1 MATRLDCLLSRCAFV
16 TAAAGLSLAGLA
28 AHAQQADI
36 VAGRTLF
43 VQRCAVCHGEK
54 ADGQSSLARILDPKP
69 ANLLISRLDVAA
81 RNQIIRKGGASVGR
95 SPVMPNWEA
104 ELPESDLRNVIG
116 YVGSI
121 APAAESPRGGTK

>member
-1 MATRLDCLLSRCAFV
+1 MASRPDLFLHRCALGA
-16 TAAAGLSLAGLA
+16 AAAGLVALSAA

-36 VAGRTLF
+36 AAGRALF

-54 ADGQSSLARILDPKP
+54 ADGQSKLAGMLNPKP
-69 ANLLISRLDVAA
+69 ANLLASKLDVAA
-81 RNQIIRKGGASVGR
+81 RNQIVRKGGASVGR

-104 ELPESDLRNVIG
+104 ELPESDLRNVIA

-121 APAAESPRGGTK
+121 APTAGSPTGGAK